1 MKLTLAVIVYWLSV
15 NFDLPRIEHASADK
29 MLELRYQGLATP
41 RAAKAGSLGAYRSV
55 VALYDSS
62 TKTIYLSKKW
72 SSQTPSEMFI
82 LVHETSEKL
91 DAFELRVL
99 RFARETVRYQTRRLQ
114 ELARGFATGLERDV
128 LLEIIGLVAY
138 ANGLARLS
146 ILLDKC

>member
-15 NFDLPRIEHASADK
+15 NYDLPANYDLPCIEHASADK

-62 TKTIYLSKKW
+62 TKTVYLSKKW
-72 SSQTPSEMFI
+72 SSQTPSEMSI
-82 LVHETSEKL
+82 LVHEISGKL

-99 RFARETVRYQTRRLQ
+99 RFARETVRY
-114 ELARGFATGLERDV
+114 A
-128 LLEIIGLVAY
+128 
-138 ANGLARLS
+138 
-146 ILLDKC
+146 

>member
-29 MLELRYQGLATP
+29 MLELRYQGPATP

-82 LVHETSEKL
+82 LVPETSEKL

-114 ELARGFATGLERDV
+114 NWPEALPPVSSG
-128 LLEIIGLVAY
+128 
-138 ANGLARLS
+138 
-146 ILLDKC
+146 KCCLRSSGWSRTRMASRA